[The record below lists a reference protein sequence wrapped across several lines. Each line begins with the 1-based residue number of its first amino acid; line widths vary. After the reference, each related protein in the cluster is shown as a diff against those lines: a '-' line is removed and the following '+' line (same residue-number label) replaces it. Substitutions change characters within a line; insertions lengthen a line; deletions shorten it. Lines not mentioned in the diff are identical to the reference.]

1 MKIRK
6 SGGGRVDKVE
16 QQMTPMID
24 IVFQLLTFFLF
35 SFKIVAPEGDFNI
48 KMPIASQAT
57 PDISEPTLPIVVR
70 MTAAPNGELSSIA
83 INEKNIGTDFEQL
96 RLQVIGIVGADTG
109 PGGAASETECE
120 LNCDYN
126 LHYDYVM
133 KAIDAVSGYRENGHI
148 VKLIQK
154 IRFAPPKKP
163 G

>member
-6 SGGGRVDKVE
+6 TAASVDKVE

-48 KMPIASQAT
+48 KMPIASQAKLQL
-57 PDISEPTLPIVVR
+57 DEQTLPIVVR
-70 MTAAPNGELSSIA
+70 LQADANGDLQSISM
-83 INEKNIGTDFEQL
+83 NDRNLGTDFQQL
-96 RLQVIGIVGADTG
+96 RLQVISIIGGDAG
-109 PGGAASETECE
+109 PGSAAENTECE

-126 LHYDYVM
+126 LRYDNVM

-154 IRFAPPKKP
+154 IRFTPPKKP
-163 G
+163 E